1 MFPLKR
7 PATRSAALCLT
18 AAFMAGCAHDPTG
31 SAAQSQDPTD
41 TRRIPLTVI
50 ERAGQTMAFVPVT
63 IEGEGPFTFVL
74 DTGASASAVDD
85 DVARELNLPRTG
97 ERRPIS
103 GVIGTDRVP
112 VVEVR
117 SWKAGQIPLDAA
129 DAIVIDMP
137 EAQGTQNI
145 EGLLGSDVL
154 SDFGRVTIDYTD
166 EVLLLPQ

>member
-1 MFPLKR
+1 MSPLKG
-7 PATRSAALCLT
+7 PTAGWAALCLT
-18 AAFMAGCAHDPTG
+18 AALTAGCADNSTG
-31 SAAQSQDPTD
+31 SAASSEDPTD
-41 TRRIPLTVI
+41 TRRIPLTVV

-85 DVARELNLPRTG
+85 EIARELNLPRTG

-117 SWKAGQIPLDAA
+117 SWKAGQVPLDAA

-137 EAQGTQNI
+137 ETQGTQSI

-154 SDFGRVTIDYTD
+154 SDFGRITVDYT
-166 EVLLLPQ
+166 EEILLLPQ